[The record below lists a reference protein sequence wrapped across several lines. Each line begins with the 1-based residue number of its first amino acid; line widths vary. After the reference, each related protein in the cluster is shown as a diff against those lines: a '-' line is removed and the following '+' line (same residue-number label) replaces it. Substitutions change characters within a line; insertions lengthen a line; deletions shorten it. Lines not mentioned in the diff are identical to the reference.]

1 MRAAAWPGGRAR
13 RNAIA
18 EVQPV
23 TSDRPNL
30 PATPTEM
37 VDAWLKAATDAERR
51 WNEFFNQAM
60 GTDAFAQMLAR
71 SSEQATA
78 AQTAFARSIEQ
89 HLRTLNIPTQSDL
102 AAITERLTALERRLD
117 ALAATNDDE

>member
-1 MRAAAWPGGRAR
+1 MRAYARPCGRAR
-13 RNAIA
+13 RNAMA
-18 EVQPV
+18 AVQPV
-23 TSDRPNL
+23 TNDRLNL

-37 VDAWLKAATDAERR
+37 VDAWLKVATDAERR

-78 AQTAFARSIEQ
+78 AQAAFARSMEQ
-89 HLRTLNIPTQSDL
+89 HLRALNIPTRSDL

-117 ALAATNDDE
+117 ALATDDDE